1 VIRKYWH
8 IGTIFFS
15 MTPVMSLIKVSLAGD
30 FLFMIK
36 RFWFP
41 GLMLAGLAATGLA
54 AICLKGLPAQAGATG
69 NLTVEV
75 DNLTSQDGLVC
86 LSLFSRSEGFPSNSS
101 KAVAN
106 QCAAIS
112 SIPMKVQF
120 TGLAQG
126 SYAVAVLHDANSD
139 RQLNRNGLGI
149 PTEGFGFSR
158 NPVIRTGP
166 PSFNDAAFIM
176 AGNDTSVQVEL
187 NYFF

>member
-1 VIRKYWH
+1 
-8 IGTIFFS
+8 
-15 MTPVMSLIKVSLAGD
+15 
-30 FLFMIK
+30 MIK
-36 RFWFP
+36 RFLVP
-41 GLMLAGLAATGLA
+41 GLLLASLGAVSFGLSQAQQAQAQSSATG
-54 AICLKGLPAQAGATG
+54 K
-69 NLTVEV
+69 LTVEI

-106 QCAAIS
+106 QCAEIS
-112 SIPMKVQF
+112 TTPMKVQF
-120 TGLAQG
+120 TGLSQG
-126 SYAVAVLHDANSD
+126 SYAVAVIHDANSD

-166 PSFNDAAFIM
+166 PSFNDAAFII
-176 AGNDTSVQVEL
+176 AGSETSVQVEL

>member
-1 VIRKYWH
+1 
-8 IGTIFFS
+8 
-15 MTPVMSLIKVSLAGD
+15 
-30 FLFMIK
+30 MIK
-36 RFWFP
+36 RFLVP
-41 GLMLAGLAATGLA
+41 GLLLASLGAVSFGLSQAQQAQAQSSATG
-54 AICLKGLPAQAGATG
+54 K
-69 NLTVEV
+69 LTVEI

-106 QCAAIS
+106 QCAEIS
-112 SIPMKVQF
+112 TTPMKVQF
-120 TGLAQG
+120 TGLSQG
-126 SYAVAVLHDANSD
+126 SYAVAVIHDANSD

-176 AGNDTSVQVEL
+176 AGSETSVQVEL